1 MYEDAQIYKT
11 RNKQQTNGWPT
22 SLEGVQLNLQPS
34 EEITY
39 SRNPSEID
47 SLDSNYIHKNYN
59 FDGNHA
65 GFKESSP
72 ETTDHDIHSYAVPLR
87 NKPLFIRTENNY
99 TNKGDYYLP
108 EYAEGAKSDSS
119 RSSNSS
125 VEGSHAKKSQTNF
138 HVLESDGDDA
148 DSFDGTFINKT
159 GRSTNEIDSKT
170 ITKVAAKKEKSTGFI
185 NSEEELSQSVER
197 ITTPPDKDNISV
209 TSYIT
214 LSSSSPESPPRR
226 LENLAVSLAEKI
238 DEYCESKYH
247 ENFIEIPLNLQS
259 AGNSVNSKSFDDLK
273 SIYTQVNKIKPR
285 AKNIEQKTKY
295 KNTLERYQNQYQSND
310 NNSIHKQHYEE
321 FKTRSL
327 YRQSSSSKNITTEPF
342 VTTLIEN
349 QYFSLPDINISKGL
363 KRSEKIDAKLR
374 QQDDESSKTG
384 QNKRRKV
391 SYGSEV
397 NKDNIYTEKKE
408 DNSTE
413 INVFGLE
420 NDFCDDSLNFI
431 NEKESILNEEDNTL
445 IIEQDTY
452 KSLGNVSV
460 NNIEIKSYD
469 KLISSNNCT
478 IVTVDGSIIE
488 VESDKNYTSI
498 IENNT
503 TLPVRPNKLSENVS
517 VNKLI
522 KVFVNESHELTPETN
537 EKQNKIIS
545 DLPDIPD
552 NYKYSES
559 GKNSDSLIIEEISKS
574 NTSKDKKRNPVTK
587 HYSLRQREP
596 KPGLESPDTFAP
608 PSPPNE
614 IISSNEIKAPNLSS
628 NHQQSSPNSRNLSYI
643 SSEIYNGGCNQK
655 QQTQRLNSFKTKEI
669 NILNCKAKEGTNIT
683 ILPLSG
689 HQTIIV
695 EPPLTNENTY
705 LRISGAV
712 PPDNLS
718 ALEAF
723 LNEPNQELEPHEEIQ
738 FHPIPKPVESRSKS
752 SYPPIEADKS
762 KLRQIPKVKKER
774 SIKIAAVQNK
784 FERPPTRLII
794 KDKKIL
800 SDKKSE
806 MSRPQ
811 VLTIKDNRSGKS
823 DTELNRFL
831 KMKNSLRETEND
843 HEINPTEHL
852 NSINK
857 REHNKTSAS
866 SVHKTNIFNVTEKVD
881 KVVKTDMEY
890 QEKLHS
896 VKTYWSK
903 LIENKPGDEHE
914 SEENTDENVEKLRE
928 CLPDDV
934 HNKQVTSVEDIIKS
948 IETVKIV
955 DSIKKTPSESETD
968 VWRKEDGPEKEK
980 AESII
985 IEESSFK
992 RILSDS
998 SKFIEKA
1005 CDTLQETLTL
1015 ASANSQT
1022 PDASLIKKESEPE
1035 YKSFSPDI
1043 EIVELGGI
1051 KKDQQGGDIKHT
1063 TLIKSNSYSQDCED
1077 FDHVRYKVMK
1087 SDVFRKSMIANYKK
1101 EAQFDGLL
1109 QYLQDY
1115 SFQELLVNNNI
1126 VIIEPVRTKIE
1137 SNGNNTA
1144 YKKANSCRITGATSK
1159 QNETKNIENN
1169 ENKQR
1174 KPKLS
1179 GLKRHFFY
1187 HPIRVNKEIIE
1198 EELPNPDTVK
1208 TVRDLFEGTLR
1219 MRRPQE
1225 SSEPCLLSDSTS
1237 SMSKKSN
1244 SHKNL
1249 SVDSKLDKSGSR
1261 KKVMRFLTIDTSYG
1275 QKKWDSASLSSG
1287 VSSGDLSSNND
1298 HDYDTDALSPFQS
1311 TKVNNDNIYYSS
1323 SEEYLCESLNPSL
1336 CYESQY
1342 VSQDILQKIRECGT
1356 SITYY
1361 GGKVLN
1367 ERRGPAV
1374 SPMTKAIMDE
1384 IRGLQRN
1391 CCRDCTLC
1399 QSKCTE
1405 GKCACLD
1412 NTPISIDKSETA
1424 FANDADRFSKCC
1436 SCSEITEK
1444 NDLRE
1449 RIEHTNEGVNGE
1461 NYLGFK
1467 FKLVKSNSC
1476 SSRLELAG
1484 TGEDQSIRRFYKFK
1498 NNQNYDD
1505 PPLIYDNEHSVK
1517 TKICRIE
1524 SYRKGMVASPFSDL
1538 EKEENHEK
1546 CDGHFDNSMGNNI
1559 DRQSQTLEKNNNV
1572 QKNNMKDPITVV
1584 DVTVIEKSKVS
1595 RNRNVDLACK
1605 TTDSK
1610 GSTEEISYKAKEKQ
1624 DITASI
1630 QGGGDSDISS
1640 DQKSVADTIKSFNDP
1655 INYEKKFYYVN
1666 SDNTKTKDKKSNCK
1680 FGEMVFEEF
1689 EVLEPNM

>member
-1 MYEDAQIYKT
+1 MYEDAQLYKN
-11 RNKQQTNGWPT
+11 RNKQQAHGWPT
-22 SLEGVQLNLQPS
+22 STEGVQLNLQPS

-65 GFKESSP
+65 SFKESSP

-87 NKPLFIRTENNY
+87 NKPLFIRTD
-99 TNKGDYYLP
+99 NKDIPSDYYLP
-108 EYAEGAKSDSS
+108 EYAEGAKSDSL

-125 VEGSHAKKSQTNF
+125 IEGSHAKKSQTNF
-138 HVLESDGDDA
+138 HVLESDCDDP
-148 DSFDGTFINKT
+148 DSFDETFINKSD
-159 GRSTNEIDSKT
+159 RSTNEIDSKT
-170 ITKVAAKKEKSTGFI
+170 ITKVAAKKEKPTGFI

-214 LSSSSPESPPRR
+214 SSSSPGSPPRR

-238 DEYCESKYH
+238 DEYCESKYS

-259 AGNSVNSKSFDDLK
+259 AGNSFNSKSFDDLK
-273 SIYTQVNKIKPR
+273 SIYTQVNKIKS
-285 AKNIEQKTKY
+285 KNIEQKTKY
-295 KNTLERYQNQYQSND
+295 KNTLERHQKHNQSNVS
-310 NNSIHKQHYEE
+310 NSERKQHYEE

-349 QYFSLPDINISKGL
+349 QYFSLPDINISNGL

-374 QQDDESSKTG
+374 QQDDESLKTG
-384 QNKRRKV
+384 QNKRKL
-391 SYGSEV
+391 SYESER
-397 NKDNIYTEKKE
+397 NKSSTYPERRE

-420 NDFCDDSLNFI
+420 ENDFCDDSLNLL
-431 NEKESILNEEDNTL
+431 NEKDSLNEEDNTF

-469 KLISSNNCT
+469 NLISSNNCT
-478 IVTVDGSIIE
+478 VVTVDGSIIE

-498 IENNT
+498 IEKNT
-503 TLPVRPNKLSENVS
+503 TLDLRPNNLSENVS

-522 KVFVNESHELTPETN
+522 KLFVNESQELTVKAN
-537 EKQNKIIS
+537 EKQNEIIS

-559 GKNSDSLIIEEISKS
+559 DKNSDLIIEENRKP

-596 KPGLESPDTFAP
+596 KPGLQFPDTFAP
-608 PSPPNE
+608 LSPPID
-614 IISSNEIKAPNLSS
+614 IISSNEIKAPYLTS
-628 NHQQSSPNSRNLSYI
+628 NHQQSSSNTRNLSYL
-643 SSEIYNGGCNQK
+643 SSEIYNGGCSQK
-655 QQTQRLNSFKTKEI
+655 QKIQRLNSFKTREI
-669 NILNCKAKEGTNIT
+669 NILNCKAKEGTNVT

-695 EPPLTNENTY
+695 EPPITNENTC
-705 LRISGAV
+705 LTISGAV

-723 LNEPNQELEPHEEIQ
+723 LNEPNQELERHEDIN
-738 FHPIPKPVESRSKS
+738 FDPTPIKVESRRSES
-752 SYPPIEADKS
+752 GYPPIDEEKS
-762 KLRQIPKVKKER
+762 KLRHIPTVKKER

-823 DTELNRFL
+823 DTETNRFL
-831 KMKNSLRETEND
+831 KMKNSLHETEND
-843 HEINPTEHL
+843 KEINPAQHH

-857 REHNKTSAS
+857 REYNKISGGN
-866 SVHKTNIFNVTEKVD
+866 VNKTNIFNVTEKVE

-896 VKTYWSK
+896 VKSYWSK
-903 LIENKPGDEHE
+903 LIENKPGEEHDPE
-914 SEENTDENVEKLRE
+914 DDNKYENIENVRE

-934 HNKQVTSVEDIIKS
+934 HNNQVTSVEDIVKS

-955 DSIKKTPSESETD
+955 DSIKKAPSESETD
-968 VWRKEDGPEKEK
+968 VWKKEAGSEKEK
-980 AESII
+980 AESI

-992 RILSDS
+992 RILNDS
-998 SKFIEKA
+998 SNFIEKA

-1022 PDASLIKKESEPE
+1022 PDALLIKKESEPE

-1051 KKDQQGGDIKHT
+1051 KKNNDGDDIKHA
-1063 TLIKSNSYSQDCED
+1063 TLFKSKSYSQDCED

-1137 SNGNNTA
+1137 SNGNSTA
-1144 YKKANSCRITGATSK
+1144 YKKSNSCRITGATSK
-1159 QNETKNIENN
+1159 QNESKNTEDK

-1174 KPKLS
+1174 KTKLS

-1237 SMSKKSN
+1237 SMSKKSI

-1311 TKVNNDNIYYSS
+1311 TKVNNDNIYCSS

-1361 GGKVLN
+1361 GGKVFN
-1367 ERRGPAV
+1367 ERRGPTV

-1412 NTPISIDKSETA
+1412 NASILIDKGEIASV
-1424 FANDADRFSKCC
+1424 NDADRFSKCC

-1449 RIEHTNEGVNGE
+1449 RIEHTNGSVNGE

-1484 TGEDQSIRRFYKFK
+1484 TGEDQSIRRFYKSK
-1498 NNQNYDD
+1498 NNRNYDD

-1538 EKEENHEK
+1538 ENEENHEK
-1546 CDGHFDNSMGNNI
+1546 CEGHFDNSTGNNT
-1559 DRQSQTLEKNNNV
+1559 DRHSQTLEKNNNI

-1605 TTDSK
+1605 NTESNDL
-1610 GSTEEISYKAKEKQ
+1610 TEEISYKTKEKQ
-1624 DITASI
+1624 DNVSI
-1630 QGGGDSDISS
+1630 PGSGDSDNVLS
-1640 DQKSVADTIKSFNDP
+1640 DQKSVAETIKSFNDP

-1666 SDNTKTKDKKSNCK
+1666 SDITKTKDKKSNCK

>member
-1 MYEDAQIYKT
+1 MYEDAQIHKS
-11 RNKQQTNGWPT
+11 RNKRQANGWLT
-22 SLEGVQLNLQPS
+22 STEGVQLNLQPS

-59 FDGNHA
+59 FDGHA

-87 NKPLFIRTENNY
+87 NKPLFIRAENKC
-99 TNKGDYYLP
+99 TNKDIPSDYYLP
-108 EYAEGAKSDSS
+108 EYAEGAKSGSL

-125 VEGSHAKKSQTNF
+125 VEGSRAKKSQTNF
-138 HVLESDGDDA
+138 HVLESDGDDP
-148 DSFDGTFINKT
+148 DSFDERFKNNSD
-159 GRSTNEIDSKT
+159 RSTNEINSKT
-170 ITKVAAKKEKSTGFI
+170 ITKVAAKKEKHTGFI
-185 NSEEELSQSVER
+185 NSEEELSQFVER

-238 DEYCESKYH
+238 DEYCESKYS
-247 ENFIEIPLNLQS
+247 ENFIEIPLTLQS
-259 AGNSVNSKSFDDLK
+259 AGNSFNSKSFDDLK
-273 SIYTQVNKIKPR
+273 SIYTQVNKINT
-285 AKNIEQKTKY
+285 KNQNTEQKTKY
-295 KNTLERYQNQYQSND
+295 KNTLERFQKPYNSN
-310 NNSIHKQHYEE
+310 NRNSTHNQHYEE

-374 QQDDESSKTG
+374 KQDGESTKTG
-384 QNKRRKV
+384 QNKRLKV
-391 SYGSEV
+391 SYES
-397 NKDNIYTEKKE
+397 
-408 DNSTE
+408 E
-413 INVFGLE
+413 INKGNNYPERSL
-420 NDFCDDSLNFI
+420 NDFCDDSLNLI
-431 NEKESILNEEDNTL
+431 NEKDSLLSVDNSKFL
-445 IIEQDTY
+445 VEQDTY

-460 NNIEIKSYD
+460 KNIEIKTYD
-469 KLISSNNCT
+469 NLISPNNCT
-478 IVTVDGSIIE
+478 VVTVDGSIIE
-488 VESDKNYTSI
+488 VERDKKYTSI

-503 TLPVRPNKLSENVS
+503 IIPLRPNNLSENVL

-522 KVFVNESHELTPETN
+522 KLFVNGSQEQTSEVN
-537 EKQNKIIS
+537 EKPNKIIS

-552 NYKYSES
+552 NYKFSES
-559 GKNSDSLIIEEISKS
+559 GKNSDSLIIEDTRKPH
-574 NTSKDKKRNPVTK
+574 TSKDKRRNPVTK

-596 KPGLESPDTFAP
+596 KPGLQSPDTFAP

-614 IISSNEIKAPNLSS
+614 IISSNEVIPPNLPS
-628 NHQQSSPNSRNLSYI
+628 NHQQSPSNSRNLLYLST
-643 SSEIYNGGCNQK
+643 ETFNGGCSQK
-655 QQTQRLNSFKTKEI
+655 QQIQRLNSFNTREI
-669 NILNCKAKEGTNIT
+669 NILNCKTKEGTNVT

-695 EPPLTNENTY
+695 EPPSTNKNTY
-705 LRISGAV
+705 IRTSGLV

-723 LNEPNQELEPHEEIQ
+723 LNEPNQELGLNKEI
-738 FHPIPKPVESRSKS
+738 HCDPIPKPVESQLNES
-752 SYPPIEADKS
+752 SYPPIKAEKS

-823 DTELNRFL
+823 DNESNRVS
-831 KMKNSLRETEND
+831 KTRNSLHD
-843 HEINPTEHL
+843 SDDEINPTQHL
-852 NSINK
+852 HSINK
-857 REHNKTSAS
+857 RENNKTSGGN
-866 SVHKTNIFNVTEKVD
+866 VHKTNIFNVTEKVE
-881 KVVKTDMEY
+881 KVVKTDIEY

-896 VKTYWSK
+896 VKSYWSK
-903 LIENKPGDEHE
+903 LIENKPGEE
-914 SEENTDENVEKLRE
+914 RQSEDNMYENIENLRE

-934 HNKQVTSVEDIIKS
+934 HNNQVTSVEDIIKS

-955 DSIKKTPSESETD
+955 DSITKKPSESETD
-968 VWRKEDGPEKEK
+968 VWRKDDGPEKEK
-980 AESII
+980 AESI

-998 SKFIEKA
+998 GKFLEKA

-1015 ASANSQT
+1015 ASVNSQT
-1022 PDASLIKKESEPE
+1022 PDALLIKNESEPE

-1051 KKDQQGGDIKHT
+1051 KKDHQGDNIKHT
-1063 TLIKSNSYSQDCED
+1063 TLIKSKSYSQDCED

-1144 YKKANSCRITGATSK
+1144 YKKSNSCRITGATSK
-1159 QNETKNIENN
+1159 QNESKNTE
-1169 ENKQR
+1169 EKEYKQR

-1237 SMSKKSN
+1237 SMSKKSI

-1249 SVDSKLDKSGSR
+1249 SVDSKLEKSGSR

-1311 TKVNNDNIYYSS
+1311 TKVNNDNIYCSS

-1367 ERRGPAV
+1367 ERRGPTV

-1391 CCRDCTLC
+1391 CCRECTLC

-1405 GKCACLD
+1405 GKCVCLD

-1424 FANDADRFSKCC
+1424 SVNDADRFSKCC

-1444 NDLRE
+1444 NDLQE
-1449 RIEHTNEGVNGE
+1449 RMEHTNESVNGE

-1484 TGEDQSIRRFYKFK
+1484 TGEDQNIRRFYKST
-1498 NNQNYDD
+1498 NNQNHGD

-1538 EKEENHEK
+1538 EKEEHHEK
-1546 CDGHFDNSMGNNI
+1546 CDGHFNNSTGNNT
-1559 DRQSQTLEKNNNV
+1559 DRQCQTLEKNNNI
-1572 QKNNMKDPITVV
+1572 QKNNMKDPIAVV
-1584 DVTVIEKSKVS
+1584 DVTVIEKSKIS
-1595 RNRNVDLACK
+1595 RNKNVDLAC
-1605 TTDSK
+1605 TNTDSK
-1610 GSTEEISYKAKEKQ
+1610 GSTEEILYKPNEKQ
-1624 DITASI
+1624 DNLSI
-1630 QGGGDSDISS
+1630 QGVGDSDNIQSN
-1640 DQKSVADTIKSFNDP
+1640 QKSVADTIKSLNDP
-1655 INYEKKFYYVN
+1655 INFEKKFYYVN
-1666 SDNTKTKDKKSNCK
+1666 SDNAKTKDKKSNCK

-1689 EVLEPNM
+1689 QVLEPNM